1 MKLKMIILL
10 SSLLLVQT
18 TVMSVSA
25 RSSVM
30 SFMEAQRRRH
40 KAHIE
45 NHEEHERYRSIL
57 LITGYVEDDVL
68 LLSFSLSLTNI
79 QVRVVDS
86 ETGETLF
93 EGIVSGTS
101 LSIPLERDSESFDV
115 YIQ

>member
-10 SSLLLVQT
+10 GSLLLVQT
-18 TVMSVSA
+18 TVMPVNA
-25 RSSVM
+25 HGRV
-30 SFMEAQRRRH
+30 MEAQRRRH

-45 NHEEHERYRSIL
+45 SSKEHARYRSIL

-68 LLSFSLSLTNI
+68 LLSFSLSLTNV